1 MRVTSRSW
9 YASGRLWMTVW
20 LTLFAGVVAWG
31 VVTAVWLMDSVRNLN
46 ALSIAAL
53 VVACAGG
60 VQATLAMRKADD
72 RDRF

>member
-1 MRVTSRSW
+1 
-9 YASGRLWMTVW
+9 VW
-20 LTLFAGVVAWG
+20 LALFAAVAAWG
-31 VVTAVWLMDSVRNLN
+31 IVTAVWLMDSVRNLN

-53 VVACAGG
+53 VIACAGG

>member
-1 MRVTSRSW
+1 
-9 YASGRLWMTVW
+9 MTVW
-20 LTLFAGVVAWG
+20 LVLFAAVIAWG
-31 VVTAVWLMDSVRNLN
+31 VVTAIWLMDSVRNLN

-53 VVACAGG
+53 VIACASG